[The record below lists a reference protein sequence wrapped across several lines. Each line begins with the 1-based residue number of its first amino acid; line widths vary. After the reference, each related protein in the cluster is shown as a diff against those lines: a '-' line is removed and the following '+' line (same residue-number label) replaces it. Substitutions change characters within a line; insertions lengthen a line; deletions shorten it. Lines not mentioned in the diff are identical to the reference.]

1 MFEINGNLYD
11 GKDGLTNIG
20 LFQSTI
26 IEVRMFY
33 LTRLANIF
41 SEDIDLYIDNAT
53 AGSGC
58 TPIITPVLGKIL
70 VMKLGISNESQKGQI
85 AFQFAHE
92 YMHYIFY
99 CKYGIAKKLA
109 DKREETICTA
119 ASLIVLYNLYPGEFM
134 LYDKYVRECGKEKYV
149 GGADLA
155 MKVNYDINTLGEG
168 FDVLIID
175 EAQEYQDDQE
185 SALKYVV
192 TDSKNP
198 QTIFCGT
205 PPTPVSSGTVFTKY
219 RKATLEGRNV
229 DSGWAEWS
237 VEEKTDPRDIEAWYE
252 TNPSLG
258 TVFTERSVTAEIG
271 DDDIDF
277 NIQRLGL
284 WIRYNQ
290 KSAISETEWNEL
302 KAHVKPELTGELYV
316 GIKYSKDGNVAM
328 AIASKT
334 EEGKIFVEC
343 IDCREVRAGDTWML
357 AYLKGWKARKVV
369 IDGAS
374 GQQLLEEE
382 MREYGIKNAHLPT
395 VKEII
400 AANAKFEQGLYQRSI
415 VHSGQPSLVQ
425 AVSNCEKRAI
435 GSNGGFGYKAIKEE
449 IEIALL
455 DSVILAYWA
464 CSETKVKRRKQRISC

>member
-149 GGADLA
+149 GGAYLA
-155 MKVNYDINTLGEG
+155 MKVNYDINTLA
-168 FDVLIID
+168 DMI
-175 EAQEYQDDQE
+175 
-185 SALKYVV
+185 
-192 TDSKNP
+192 
-198 QTIFCGT
+198 
-205 PPTPVSSGTVFTKY
+205 
-219 RKATLEGRNV
+219 
-229 DSGWAEWS
+229 
-237 VEEKTDPRDIEAWYE
+237 
-252 TNPSLG
+252 
-258 TVFTERSVTAEIG
+258 
-271 DDDIDF
+271 
-277 NIQRLGL
+277 
-284 WIRYNQ
+284 
-290 KSAISETEWNEL
+290 
-302 KAHVKPELTGELYV
+302 
-316 GIKYSKDGNVAM
+316 
-328 AIASKT
+328 
-334 EEGKIFVEC
+334 
-343 IDCREVRAGDTWML
+343 
-357 AYLKGWKARKVV
+357 
-369 IDGAS
+369 
-374 GQQLLEEE
+374 
-382 MREYGIKNAHLPT
+382 
-395 VKEII
+395 
-400 AANAKFEQGLYQRSI
+400 
-415 VHSGQPSLVQ
+415 
-425 AVSNCEKRAI
+425 
-435 GSNGGFGYKAIKEE
+435 
-449 IEIALL
+449 
-455 DSVILAYWA
+455 
-464 CSETKVKRRKQRISC
+464 